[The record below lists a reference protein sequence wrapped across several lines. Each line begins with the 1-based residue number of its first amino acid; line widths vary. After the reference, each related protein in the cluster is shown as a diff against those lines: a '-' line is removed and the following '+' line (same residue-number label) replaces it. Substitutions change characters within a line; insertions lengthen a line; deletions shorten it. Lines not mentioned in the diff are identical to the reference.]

1 MGRPGSGKGT
11 QTNLLLE
18 QFPDFETFSMG
29 TQFRAISHEDTF
41 LGKKIKATI
50 DAGLLSPHW
59 FAAYLFKHKILHLS
73 PEAGI
78 VFEGVARKETEAR
91 DLHET
96 MDWLERP
103 YRVINLEV
111 PPEHILSRL
120 EERGKTSGRAD
131 DHHKSISVR
140 LTEYDKHT
148 AYSLAYLREQGVVI
162 DVDGTAA
169 PDVIHAEIMR
179 KISVLP

>member
-11 QTNLLLE
+11 QTTLLLE
-18 QFPDFETFSMG
+18 KLPDFETFSMG
-29 TQFRAISHEDTF
+29 TQFRAISHEDSF

-59 FAAYLFKHKILHLS
+59 FAAYLFKHKVLHLS

-78 VFEGVARKETEAR
+78 VFEGVARKEIEAR

-103 YRVINLEV
+103 YRVINLDV
-111 PPEHILSRL
+111 PTEHILARL

-131 DHHKSISVR
+131 DHQKSIEVR
-140 LTEYDKHT
+140 LAEYDKHT
-148 AYSLAYLREQGVVI
+148 AFSLAYLREEGVVI
-162 DVDGTAA
+162 DVDGTRA
-169 PDVIHAEIMR
+169 PEVIHADIMQR
-179 KISVLP
+179 IDLLP